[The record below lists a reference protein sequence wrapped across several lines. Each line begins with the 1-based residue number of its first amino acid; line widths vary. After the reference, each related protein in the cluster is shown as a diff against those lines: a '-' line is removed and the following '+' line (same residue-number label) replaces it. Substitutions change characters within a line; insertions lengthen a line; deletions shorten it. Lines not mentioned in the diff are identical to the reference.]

1 MTSLLPTTM
10 AELKLWCCIERDPD
24 YFQVSILPS
33 QNIYHL
39 KKQIHDEAGT
49 LQCRARELTLT
60 KVLYIMIFMCTS
72 I

>member
-1 MTSLLPTTM
+1 M
-10 AELKLWCCIERDPD
+10 AELELWCCIERDPNI
-24 YFQVSILPS
+24 FQVSILPS

-49 LQCRARELTLT
+49 LQCSARELTLT
-60 KVLYIMIFMCTS
+60 KVLYIMIIMRTS